1 MKNIKC
7 IIIEDEPLAVNVLA
21 NYIRRLPGLELTAT
35 FKDAISAGNYLQN
48 ETTDLI
54 FLDIH
59 LPKLKGLDFLRIL
72 EEPPVSIITTAYHQ
86 YALEGFELS
95 VADYLMKPVSFER
108 FTAAVTNARK
118 LITLNLSSP
127 IERKENSIFL
137 TINRKKVR
145 ILLDD
150 ILFIESKR
158 EYVSIFT
165 NYNEYI
171 AKISTTELE
180 AMLSATRFKRIH
192 RSFIVAVDKIETY
205 TKENVEIKGK
215 VIPIG
220 KNYKKGFSIE

>member
-1 MKNIKC
+1 MKKIKC
-7 IIIEDEPLAVNVLA
+7 IIIEDEPLAVNVLT
-21 NYIRRLPGLELTAT
+21 NYIQRLPGLELTAT
-35 FKDAISAGNYLQN
+35 FKDAMSAGNYLQN

-59 LPKLKGLDFLRIL
+59 LPKIKGLDFLRIL
-72 EEPPVSIITTAYHQ
+72 KEPPVSIITTAYHQ

-95 VADYLMKPVSFER
+95 VADYLMKPISFER
-108 FTAAVTNARK
+108 FTAAITKARK
-118 LITLNLSSP
+118 LITLNHFSP
-127 IERKENSIFL
+127 IEKKDNSIFL

-158 EYVSIFT
+158 EYVSIYT

-171 AKISTTELE
+171 VKISTTELE
-180 AMLSATRFKRIH
+180 AMLSATKFKRIH

>member
-108 FTAAVTNARK
+108 FTAAVTKARK